1 MGKLVDAKGQ
11 NCPIPVIMAK
21 KEIDVGN
28 RDFIVEVD
36 ETIAVENLKKL
47 AENQGYSSSAK
58 EEGGIYQ
65 VTFSKTGDAPT
76 EGQKQPEPHEKTG
89 NWALFISK
97 NRIGEGSEELGA
109 SLIKMFFYTL
119 TQSEDI
125 PKYILFMNSGVKLP
139 TQDEQVVE
147 HLKALQQ
154 KGSEILVCGT
164 CLNYFELTPQLK
176 VGTVSNMYDIT
187 QRMQMADKVITV

>member
-1 MGKLVDAKGQ
+1 MPKFVDAKGQ

-21 KEIDVGN
+21 KEIDAGN
-28 RDFIVEVD
+28 QDFTVEVD
-36 ETIAVENLKKL
+36 NLTAVQNLQKL
-47 AENQGYSSSAK
+47 AENQAYSSSVK
-58 EEGGIYQ
+58 EENSTYK
-65 VTFSKTGDAPT
+65 VDFA
-76 EGQKQPEPHEKTG
+76 KTG
-89 NWALFISK
+89 NAGYEMPKEPVLRERTGDWALFINK

-119 TQSEDI
+119 AQSEDI

-147 HLKALQQ
+147 HLKVLQE

-164 CLNYFELTPQLK
+164 CLNYYEIADQLK
-176 VGTVSNMYDIT
+176 IGAVSNMYDIT

>member
-1 MGKLVDAKGQ
+1 MIKLVDAKGQ

-21 KEIDVGN
+21 KEIDAGDH
-28 RDFIVEVD
+28 DFTVQVD
-36 ETIAVENLKKL
+36 NTTAVENLKKL
-47 AENQGYSSSAK
+47 AENQGYSSSVK
-58 EEGGIYQ
+58 EENGTYQ
-65 VTFSKTGDAPT
+65 VAFAKTCDDCL
-76 EGQKQPEPHEKTG
+76 EILKQSEPREKTG
-89 NWALFISK
+89 NWALFINK

-109 SLIKMFFYTL
+109 SLIKMFFYTIS
-119 TQSEDI
+119 QSEDI

-147 HLKALQQ
+147 HLKELQK

-164 CLNYFELTPQLK
+164 CLNYYELAPQLK
-176 VGTVSNMYDIT
+176 IGTVSNMYDIT